1 MFRLRREVYLDNNAT
16 TKVARSVQR
25 KMISVLKQQFGNP
38 SSIYQTGRNAAAL
51 IEDAREAVAQ
61 SVNANPEDIVFSSGA
76 TETNNHILR
85 VLAEMQPANKRVILS
100 SPIEHPSVI
109 NTLGRL
115 EQNGFT
121 IKLFPVDNRGRA
133 SIDKLENMVDQR
145 TFLICCMLANNE
157 LGTIQDLSAI
167 SRIAKEHNLLLFS
180 DCVHALGKIPLDVEA
195 LGIDYASF
203 SAHKLHGPKG
213 AGALYVRQG
222 APFAPFIL
230 GGHQEQEKR
239 AGTESVHNI
248 VGFGSACRAVSDL
261 INRMKEVAHIRNRFL
276 DGLKEIMPDLIVNTP
291 LENTT
296 PNTLNITS
304 PGVANAAFMAVL
316 DLHGICVSAGS
327 ACSSAGDEPS
337 HVLKAIGL
345 SDTAARETIRFS
357 LSKETTWKEIDYTLR
372 IIREFAEGRMPTVN
386 VLKASHV
393 NKDFL
398 TNDENYI
405 LDVRFG
411 YERKLLKGLPNSH
424 EVSILFFKKYI
435 HHFPK
440 DKNILVVCMGGVDAT
455 AIGYRLRDKGYKNV
469 SLLLGGV
476 IAWRIAQPKL
486 YSEMAGKNIT
496 RLERA
501 P

>member
-1 MFRLRREVYLDNNAT
+1 
-16 TKVARSVQR
+16 
-25 KMISVLKQQFGNP
+25 
-38 SSIYQTGRNAAAL
+38 
-51 IEDAREAVAQ
+51 
-61 SVNANPEDIVFSSGA
+61 
-76 TETNNHILR
+76 
-85 VLAEMQPANKRVILS
+85 
-100 SPIEHPSVI
+100 
-109 NTLGRL
+109 
-115 EQNGFT
+115 
-121 IKLFPVDNRGRA
+121 
-133 SIDKLENMVDQR
+133 
-145 TFLICCMLANNE
+145 
-157 LGTIQDLSAI
+157 
-167 SRIAKEHNLLLFS
+167 
-180 DCVHALGKIPLDVEA
+180 
-195 LGIDYASF
+195 
-203 SAHKLHGPKG
+203 
-213 AGALYVRQG
+213 
-222 APFAPFIL
+222 
-230 GGHQEQEKR
+230 
-239 AGTESVHNI
+239 
-248 VGFGSACRAVSDL
+248 
-261 INRMKEVAHIRNRFL
+261 
-276 DGLKEIMPDLIVNTP
+276 
-291 LENTT
+291 
-296 PNTLNITS
+296 
-304 PGVANAAFMAVL
+304 MAVL

-357 LSKETTWKEIDYTLR
+357 LSTHTTWKEIDYTLR

-386 VLKASHV
+386 VMKASHV
-393 NKDFL
+393 NKGFL

-424 EVSILFFKKYI
+424 EVSLLSFKKYI